1 MAHAAAIGEGA
12 LSPERLRAANIHPE
26 TGLATDY
33 LNHFNEVVMLLEM
46 LPDMPEAAADV
57 FAWAP
62 ASYET
67 HFERSGFAGRALALA
82 AWRAADPSI
91 REGLEGVVAR
101 LDAAIAQAQQLARDG
116 DVGAASRLASSEI
129 QPLIADASA
138 VIHGRLPD
146 AGSAAQSDVDALF
159 DGA

>member
-1 MAHAAAIGEGA
+1 MADAAAIGEGA
-12 LSPERLRAANIHPE
+12 LTPERLRAANIHPE

-46 LPDMPEAAADV
+46 LPDMPEAAEDV
-57 FAWAP
+57 LAWAP
-62 ASYET
+62 ADYET
-67 HFERSGFAGRALALA
+67 HFERSGFAGRALAIS
-82 AWRAADPSI
+82 AWRAADPAI
-91 REGLEGVVAR
+91 REGLEAVVAR
-101 LDAAIAQAQQLARDG
+101 LDAAVGEAQRLAGSG
-116 DVGAASRLASSEI
+116 DAAAASALAAGEI

-138 VIHGRLPD
+138 VIHGRVPD